1 MHSYSKIYRYI
12 LDKIKSGELKDGDTV
27 PKEMELSKTFGV
39 SRPTVRQAL
48 GMLVSDGYVQRV
60 RGKGS
65 FVTKPKVMQGY
76 TRFIESY
83 NNEMK
88 KKGLVPKT
96 KVLEIS
102 VKYPDETVRKQLEI
116 DDTEKVVLLKRLR
129 YIVESDSPKP
139 MILTTVYFPL
149 SLMPNFFE
157 YDFETMSFYEALAK
171 NNVKVSRVTRLME
184 IKPTGRRIAQMFS
197 LGDNA
202 ACHYISSVGYD
213 ENAKPIEYSENYYP
227 ADRNTFTVVIEN

>member
-27 PKEMELSKTFGV
+27 PKEMDLSKQFSV

-48 GMLVSDGYVQRV
+48 GMLVSDGYVSRV

-83 NNEMK
+83 NDEMK
-88 KKGLVPKT
+88 KKGLVPMT
-96 KVLEIS
+96 KVLEVS
-102 VKYPDETVRKQLEI
+102 VKYPEEHIRKQLEL
-116 DDTEKVVLLKRLR
+116 DENEKVVQLKRLR
-129 YIVESDSPKP
+129 YIVENNSPKP

-149 SLMPNFFE
+149 SLMPQFFE
-157 YDFETMSFYEALAK
+157 YDFETASFYDALGK
-171 NNVKVSRVTRLME
+171 NGVKISRVTRLME
-184 IKPTGRRIAQMFS
+184 VKLMTRKMAQMFS
-197 LGDNA
+197 LADSA
-202 ACHYISSVGYD
+202 PCHYISSVGYD
-213 ENAKPIEYSENYYP
+213 EGGKPCEYSENYYP